1 MKKIGR
7 KFLKVLAVSKWA
19 LLVWVAF
26 AGASARAA
34 AWSTDWAN
42 KDLSYLQPKE
52 LANSDTWKTIYDVK
66 GLDPASPEYMFG
78 YTHGNA
84 WQNSI
89 DWAVRDPDDREKSIR
104 KVVHYE
110 FRPTAEGIAAWTSDA
125 HEGYLTGFEDPNR
138 VDYFAVALPQK
149 TPLANPPAGRGLV
162 VQLHGRCGGA
172 AGDKSL
178 SVIGSTDRPNSVFYA
193 PADMYALSLECL
205 ENIFSDYWYGS
216 MPPPETVNKA
226 SITLNAGAKVTHWDS
241 KAAHA
246 LRRYSWEDMGMRVTE
261 DVSRADYNGSA
272 SRASDA
278 YIISAYG
285 FQGEIFS
292 GPKKGAFA
300 HYSRREDMT
309 CIRWNSKESPVVR
322 KLLDTIEWVVRKYD
336 IDRNRIYITG
346 NSMGGQGA
354 LALGMTH
361 GEIFAAVNA
370 NVPATVWFAAA
381 RLGLVNEDGSDKPLS
396 QVSQPAYDP
405 PPVFDWSGSDDAW
418 SRDHDVI
425 YRNADRMRFH
435 YQGWWGNYGH
445 CDSVATA
452 RATNDVTFVGVD
464 VFSFARNRPYAVFS
478 GSNVNTPLPWPQDN
492 YVDGDSGESEVPVS
506 GGTEQASGFL
516 TRRAGTPAIGQWNAF
531 VKADIVTETA
541 SKLEADLWIP
551 GESELP
557 TTMYERPE
565 IAVANVSFR
574 RLQNFPHGAGQ
585 KVRWTYAGGSGVMP
599 LDRCNLF
606 TVENAWMTGS
616 KRRLTLVPT
625 SDAVTPVGSV
635 KVASV
640 AMSGATGTAT
650 VELNLVDKA
659 GLASVP
665 YAIEYATNESFSGAV
680 AGPSGSLSNLGATS
694 VSVSGLAKNQRYYLR
709 AKLNNGAT
717 VVTTYFLVQ
726 GSNRTSVVPPTI
738 PSQVYTGAVLV
749 PAVPTSADWTVLPN
763 QSWTGAGTHKVKLQL
778 TDPDH
783 KKWST
788 DAAND
793 VIEVDFVIEK
803 ADPKWTVEPKLSA
816 DSWKADGTP
825 ATYTAGTVSS
835 GATTF
840 ERYLEDDWFAGPA
853 EVDGNRRAFTGA
865 FPTAGGC
872 YRLIV
877 KVPESAN
884 WKELVWE
891 KRFMVVGR
899 EATTVTD
906 VRNAT
911 DSYPIGNDTVLV
923 FAETNAVGSFTLT
936 QATKVELLMVGGGG
950 AGGCFAGGGGGAGG
964 VIQASSLVLPAGD
977 YVAQVGLGGAKQRMY
992 VEDGT
997 YINGQGSSGG
1007 DSVLSNRVG
1016 SVLHRA
1022 VGGSGGG
1029 GCADING
1036 GRWYASVDGGS
1047 SGGCGAMFAPAYAKS
1062 NYSSTDGAVGGCVAG
1077 QGHMGGAGWGDSASA
1092 WGGFA
1097 GGGGGAGTTGEK
1109 GGSQASGH
1117 AGNGGDGIL
1126 SAITG
1131 VSLYWGAGGGGSM
1144 APADGKDYKIGWLY
1158 AMATSGGEGGKG
1170 GGGHGATAR
1179 LIRSFSGFGGSPEK
1193 MAAVHAATGDGSF
1206 YGAGGGGGGAE
1217 GWYYNGFHGTENEW
1231 VLGYGGFGY
1240 QGIVIVRLTPYVP
1253 EAGHVHT
1260 YVETVETEPTCTVN
1274 GRKLV
1279 ECVCG
1284 DKHYETIPATGKHTP
1299 VTVPQVDP
1307 TCTAVGATEWTKCAV
1322 CGQQLTAPSE
1332 IAMLPHFYVDGHCK
1346 SCGKEQSHE
1355 EQDKKLTRD
1364 GLSATGA
1371 TVVTRETPGYAFL
1384 EDDVILIWTAG
1395 TGTFT
1400 IDAPATAR
1408 VLCVGGGGSGA
1419 QENTNGNAG
1428 GGGAGGFADFHNT
1441 FNAGTYTVTVGEGG
1455 AAVANPNAGKPGTA
1469 SSIVFDKL
1477 DIVRAE
1483 GGTGGK
1489 QGYPNPNTQPHG
1501 GNGGAVTH
1509 PYAITTDEI
1518 PVCGFEGAVK
1528 GGSNTGAGGAG
1539 ASARGEGRKGG
1550 AGCTSDITG
1559 ELVEYAGGGGGGGHI
1574 QWTVDIPGTYGAG
1587 NSGGPSAATAAR
1599 ANSGSGGGA
1608 GAKVNAKSGAGGSG
1622 IVVVRFTLADHEH
1635 VWVNEKVV
1643 TSATCGADGLK
1654 TANCSVAGCSVVHYE
1669 TIPATG
1675 AHNSNVVIPGVD
1687 ATCTNEG
1694 WTVGAKCS
1702 VCGTVVVERQK
1713 IEKKAHASVGY
1724 EAVEST
1730 CTQHGHEAGTRC
1742 SFCGVN
1748 LTGGAELPLAEHE
1761 PVDIVA
1767 VPASCTKTG
1776 FTAGTVCKFCEEP
1789 LSGHEVVPLQPHQY
1803 GANGKCTV
1811 CGHESHGLAG
1821 VTYSGATKSTVGTD
1835 ILLVYDNPDA
1845 VGTLQ
1850 LEDWMN
1856 AWVLVVGGGGSGAND
1871 HGNSWAGGGGGGGF
1885 VEERG
1890 FRLPSGS
1897 YTITVGKGGAGAAQ
1911 KSSGNRGG
1919 DSSLVGAG
1927 VNLVGFGG
1935 GAGGYNAVG
1944 GNGGCGG
1951 GGGLQNKGGAA
1962 SQGYSVDWAS
1972 LPRGNSG
1979 TGGGGMGS
1987 AGTMGRIS
1995 AEGDFPLYG
2004 GIGGDGKA
2012 SWITGA
2018 EVLYGAGGG
2027 GAGQLGAGPGGAGG
2041 GGTGARGNTS
2051 DEEIKKLIQRG
2062 TAGKNGVGA
2071 GGGADNAQ
2079 GTGCAGGSGV
2089 VIVRIVPDEGRT
2101 IVGIPE
2107 IANKVYN
2114 GSAQVAT
2121 VPASAKYTVTSNAGG
2136 IHGGEY
2142 AVTLKLTDAAH
2153 DRWAGTAGDT
2163 VTVKWHIT
2171 PATNKWTTKPTV
2183 TANSWLFGSGD
2194 TPSFPQPA
2202 AQFGNDT
2209 MKITYNGQVGAACW
2223 PSEPGVYRVTFTI
2236 PASSDVKEL
2245 TGFVDVAMWDPL
2257 GPKIAVL
2264 GDSYSHHHDF
2274 STWGDAS
2281 YHNSY
2286 PTEAFGL
2293 TYVGDMWWAKLAQ
2306 TLGGSAKS
2314 YAQGSCGYSYLGNN
2328 MDAAH
2333 ASVAKD
2339 HSLIKQVD
2347 NLDPDTEVIILFA
2360 GLNDDY
2366 NTKISKKTDYAD
2378 DWHLS
2383 KPWESNESLL
2393 NDLYPAVCCV
2403 CDKIKARFPDADVFF
2418 VLSTRMYPTD
2428 MSTCATDYQLGF
2440 QFGADTLIAKVA
2452 KLYFGENANVL
2463 QLLNKKSDPFT
2474 KQNGHPN
2481 VNGARMIYDQVLP
2494 FVQAHLT
2501 HTRTECAHP
2510 TTEPVAAVDAT
2521 CTLAGFTAGT
2531 RCTVCGKFTS
2541 GHAVIPALGHQKAAT
2556 PYIAA
2561 EAADCTHE
2569 GHTAGYL
2576 CDRCHEICEAS
2587 VAIPALGHHFV
2598 NGECDRCHERELE
2611 PSGKTKIAVPTAV
2624 GGLAYTGKEQTGVN
2638 GGTGYTL
2645 TGNVG
2650 TDAKGYTATA
2660 KLTDAAMTEW
2670 DDGTT
2675 DDKTVA
2681 WSIAKA
2687 TNTWTTEPNLSKTIW
2702 TVDGP
2707 AATVTDA
2714 VAKFGTVTKT
2724 LNDAAYTAMPTEAGK
2739 YTLTWS
2745 VAGTSNYSALSASK
2759 SFSITTDE
2767 SLPFV
2772 AKWAGN
2778 RTCAVTHSFDDG
2790 VADHYAELFPVLQK
2804 HDLRATFCLVG
2815 QWIEQDGIR
2824 EGDSLSWGQ
2833 AKTMGDCGQEIGNG
2847 GYAHLNHTQK
2857 SEAECQADVSRNSEL
2872 ITKFV
2877 GKSPKTFAPPDGAVA
2892 GFTANVLAACGI
2904 PFARTGEEIVGSN
2917 STADQLDGAVAAA
2930 KSAGSWKIF
2939 SSHGISHGTG
2949 AYANPNALF
2958 THLAHLA
2965 SDKAVWADTLAN
2977 VHVYKTL
2984 YEKTGVTVTK
2994 TGATTYSVA
3003 VTAPSLDRTVYDQWL
3018 DLVLPDG
3025 SVRSFDP
3032 FGGNFTVDL
3041 AQPAANSW
3049 VTAPAITKHVWQ
3061 VGNRPGWIRS
3071 PVPRQGR
3078 LALVRKLNGAAWDG
3092 TMPTTAGDYTVTW
3105 EVPATTAYAGLS
3117 TSLQFK
3123 IIPTMATP
3131 FPLDHTIVCYGD
3143 SLTAGAFADPTT
3155 IGTVPNYF
3163 NGRLNGKSKG
3173 DDYPYELALRIPTS
3187 YNVIAQAKTYMFTDN
3202 ILSWFGRI
3210 PLFLG
3215 EAISLRADTTPVAS
3229 SVPLLFDGMS
3239 VGGYASRVSASYPG
3253 MQPPEYPLVESV
3265 SGNGAAP
3272 GSVTGWLGFD
3282 RVRWTGTGYDIAKG
3296 RSYARADAGVAK
3308 TVQKG
3313 TPFLPESALMYEDA
3327 IHVVF
3332 AGTNDG
3338 AKDYESVL
3346 PMIQSAVYEIPS
3358 GRYIVI
3364 SSFYPDWGALPA
3376 ARTAFAKTFGA
3387 HHIDLYDAMSTR
3399 GLSSAVELGLLTQ
3412 EQVDA
3417 AEKVAYDAKPAWRAL
3432 LIAADNNHLNSI
3444 GYTVLAE
3451 FVKEKLIELNYIEGG
3466 SKTRVTIPTAIAGL
3480 TYDGTVKTG
3489 IRFSTR
3495 CNVSGYTATD
3505 AGTYEAVASLKDTN
3519 LCEWEDGSTTNKTI
3533 SWTIAKAENGW
3544 SKAASIT
3551 KTAWT
3556 VGGTPGEVTDPAA
3569 KFGTVVKT
3577 LNGAAFTA
3585 MPTVIGEYTLS
3596 WTVAETKNFSGI
3608 TTSLSFS
3615 IRNQKPQ
3622 QPAGDPIPLETLHW
3636 TGATTNWVGNDLVLV
3651 WANPGQ
3657 GGGFTLDAAA
3667 TGRILCVGGGGSG
3680 AQENTN
3686 GNAGGGGAGG
3696 FADFHNAFAEGTYTV
3711 TVGAGGAG
3719 VTSGNAGRDGSAS
3732 SLLCGEKVIVASE
3745 GGTGGKVGYPN
3756 PNTQPHGGN
3765 GGAVTHPYAVTADEI
3780 PACGFTGAVKGNAN
3794 TGGAGAGA
3802 CGNGEGRKGG
3812 AGTSS
3817 DILGEELEYAGG
3829 GGGGGHIE
3837 WTIDIAGTYGAGN
3850 SGGPSAATAAR
3861 ANSGA
3866 GGGGGAKQNAT
3877 SGAGGSGIVVV
3888 RFMIDNGTPPTPGH
3902 THSYTSSVT
3911 TEPTCVKTGVRT
3923 YTCSCGASYT
3933 ETIPATGVHTPEEIP
3948 AVTASCTNVG
3958 YTAGSRCTV
3967 CEQVLVAPT
3976 EVPMTEHQYVDGHCT
3991 GCGRD
3996 EPVDPPQPPQPPSGA
4011 GIALE
4016 QIHWTNAETNWI
4028 GNDLV
4033 IQWKSGEGTLT
4044 LDAAATGRILCVG
4057 GGGSGGWQNVNGR
4070 CGGGGAGGFADFH
4083 AALAGGAYAITVGA
4097 GGAGNA
4103 YAASQDGG
4111 DSSVVSGGSDIVR
4124 STGGKGGDSVDNW
4137 GWGKTSA
4144 GGDSGAASAP
4154 NALSEPTPILS
4165 VSHAGKVQPVGNNV
4179 GGGGAGASA
4188 DGVSRIAGDGYTSD
4202 ITGEAVEYAGGGGG
4216 GGHKDYTDTLGG
4228 VFGGGDG
4235 GGKDGATSARANS
4248 GAGGGASATTS
4259 PGNGGSG
4266 IVVMRFTIGG
4276 GDTPEPPQEEPPSIE
4291 GGEEIDFENDMTNP
4305 LKVNSSRK
4313 VVFPSEPKVSG
4324 NVITYGGKTVEM
4336 PAYYQITV
4344 VKSGDDWKLTL
4355 ALDADAVRPEID
4367 GAAAK
4372 PFVVGEKTVEIAIDN
4387 VEGNLYYGVE
4397 TSTTLDLEAT
4407 WNRQEP
4413 KKGSDLTADSLTA
4426 DRPEGSAAF
4435 FRVYVTD
4442 VP

>member
-34 AWSTDWAN
+34 AWSADWAN

-125 HEGYLTGFEDPNR
+125 HPGYLTGFEDPNR

-241 KAAHA
+241 KVAHA
-246 LRRYSWEDMGMRVTE
+246 LRRYSWEDMGMEVTE

-272 SRASDA
+272 GRASDA

-300 HYSRREDMT
+300 HYSRREAMT

-336 IDRNRIYITG
+336 IDRNKIYITG

-506 GGTEQASGFL
+506 GGTEQASGYL

-694 VSVSGLAKNQRYYLR
+694 VSLSGLAKNQRYYLR
-709 AKLNNGAT
+709 ARLNNGAT

-803 ADPKWTVEPKLSA
+803 AEPKWTVEPKLSTS
-816 DSWKADGTP
+816 SWKAGTTP
-825 ATYTAGTVSS
+825 ATYTAGTASS
-835 GATTF
+835 GATNF
-840 ERYLEDDWFAGPA
+840 ERYLADDWFTGPA
-853 EVDGNRRAFTGA
+853 EVDRNLRAFTGA

-891 KRFMVVGR
+891 KRFTVIGR
-899 EATTVTD
+899 ELTTVTD
-906 VRNAT
+906 VENAT
-911 DSYPIGNDTVLV
+911 DQYPIGNDTVLV
-923 FAETNAVGSFTLT
+923 FADPNADGSFKLT

-964 VIQASSLVLPAGD
+964 VLQASSLVLPAGD

-1131 VSLYWGAGGGGSM
+1131 VRLYWGAGGGGSM

-1231 VLGYGGFGY
+1231 TLGYGGFGY

-1284 DKHYETIPATGKHTP
+1284 DKHYETIPATGKHTSA
-1299 VTVPQVDP
+1299 TVPQVDP

-1428 GGGAGGFADFHNT
+1428 GGGAGGFADFRNT

-1455 AAVANPNAGKPGTA
+1455 AGVGSANPGLPGKA
-1469 SSIVFDKL
+1469 SSIVFDKF

-1483 GGTGGK
+1483 GGQGGK

-1509 PYAITTDEI
+1509 PYAIMTDEI

-1539 ASARGEGRKGG
+1539 ASARGSGRNGG

-1559 ELVEYAGGGGGGGHI
+1559 ELVEYAGGGGGHI

-1643 TSATCGADGLK
+1643 TPETCGTDGLK

-1761 PVDIVA
+1761 PVEIAA

-1776 FTAGTVCKFCEEP
+1776 FTAGTACKFCEEP

-1911 KSSGNRGG
+1911 RSSGNRGG

-1995 AEGDFPLYG
+1995 ADGDFPLYG

-2027 GAGQLGAGPGGAGG
+2027 GAGQLGAGSGGAGG

-2071 GGGADNAQ
+2071 GGGADNTQ

-2171 PATNKWTTKPTV
+2171 PAANKWTTKPTV
-2183 TANSWLFGSGD
+2183 TANCWLFGSGD
-2194 TPSFPQPA
+2194 APSFPQPA

-2274 STWGDAS
+2274 STWGEAS

-2366 NTKISKKTDYAD
+2366 NTKISKKSDYAD

-2428 MSTCATDYQLGF
+2428 TSTCATDYQLGF

-2494 FVQAHLT
+2494 FVQANLT
-2501 HTRTECAHP
+2501 HTRTECTHP
-2510 TTEPVAAVDAT
+2510 STEPVAAVEAS

-2531 RCTVCGKFTS
+2531 RCTVCGRFTG
-2541 GHAVIPALGHQKAAT
+2541 GHAIIPSLGHQKAAT
-2556 PYIAA
+2556 PYVPAV
-2561 EAADCTHE
+2561 ESDCTHE

-2576 CDRCHEICEAS
+2576 CTRCGEVCEPS
-2587 VAIPALGHHFV
+2587 VTVPALGHHFV
-2598 NGECDRCHERELE
+2598 NGECDRCHERESE

-2660 KLTDAAMTEW
+2660 KLTDAATTEW

-2675 DDKTVA
+2675 ADKTVA
-2681 WSIAKA
+2681 WLIAQA
-2687 TNTWTTEPNLSKTIW
+2687 ANAWTTEAALSKTTW
-2702 TVDGP
+2702 KVGET

-2714 VAKFGTVTKT
+2714 VAKFGTVTKK
-2724 LNDAAYTAMPTEAGK
+2724 LNGAAYTAMPTAEGS

-2745 VAGTSNYSALSASK
+2745 VVGTSNYS
-2759 SFSITTDE
+2759 
-2767 SLPFV
+2767 
-2772 AKWAGN
+2772 
-2778 RTCAVTHSFDDG
+2778 
-2790 VADHYAELFPVLQK
+2790 EL
-2804 HDLRATFCLVG
+2804 T
-2815 QWIEQDGIR
+2815 
-2824 EGDSLSWGQ
+2824 
-2833 AKTMGDCGQEIGNG
+2833 
-2847 GYAHLNHTQK
+2847 
-2857 SEAECQADVSRNSEL
+2857 VS
-2872 ITKFV
+2872 
-2877 GKSPKTFAPPDGAVA
+2877 KTFTITSSAPSGKTKIAVPAAVGGLVYTGASQTGVKSGTGYTLTGNTGTDAKSYTATAKLSDATTSEWSDG
-2892 GFTANVLAACGI
+2892 T
-2904 PFARTGEEIVGSN
+2904 
-2917 STADQLDGAVAAA
+2917 TAD
-2930 KSAGSWKIF
+2930 
-2939 SSHGISHGTG
+2939 
-2949 AYANPNALF
+2949 
-2958 THLAHLA
+2958 
-2965 SDKAVWADTLAN
+2965 
-2977 VHVYKTL
+2977 KT
-2984 YEKTGVTVTK
+2984 
-2994 TGATTYSVA
+2994 
-3003 VTAPSLDRTVYDQWL
+3003 
-3018 DLVLPDG
+3018 
-3025 SVRSFDP
+3025 
-3032 FGGNFTVDL
+3032 
-3041 AQPAANSW
+3041 
-3049 VTAPAITKHVWQ
+3049 I
-3061 VGNRPGWIRS
+3061 
-3071 PVPRQGR
+3071 
-3078 LALVRKLNGAAWDG
+3078 AW
-3092 TMPTTAGDYTVTW
+3092 
-3105 EVPATTAYAGLS
+3105 S
-3117 TSLQFK
+3117 
-3123 IIPTMATP
+3123 
-3131 FPLDHTIVCYGD
+3131 
-3143 SLTAGAFADPTT
+3143 
-3155 IGTVPNYF
+3155 
-3163 NGRLNGKSKG
+3163 
-3173 DDYPYELALRIPTS
+3173 
-3187 YNVIAQAKTYMFTDN
+3187 IAQAANAWTT
-3202 ILSWFGRI
+3202 
-3210 PLFLG
+3210 
-3215 EAISLRADTTPVAS
+3215 EA
-3229 SVPLLFDGMS
+3229 
-3239 VGGYASRVSASYPG
+3239 
-3253 MQPPEYPLVESV
+3253 
-3265 SGNGAAP
+3265 
-3272 GSVTGWLGFD
+3272 
-3282 RVRWTGTGYDIAKG
+3282 
-3296 RSYARADAGVAK
+3296 
-3308 TVQKG
+3308 
-3313 TPFLPESALMYEDA
+3313 AL
-3327 IHVVF
+3327 
-3332 AGTNDG
+3332 
-3338 AKDYESVL
+3338 
-3346 PMIQSAVYEIPS
+3346 
-3358 GRYIVI
+3358 
-3364 SSFYPDWGALPA
+3364 
-3376 ARTAFAKTFGA
+3376 
-3387 HHIDLYDAMSTR
+3387 
-3399 GLSSAVELGLLTQ
+3399 
-3412 EQVDA
+3412 
-3417 AEKVAYDAKPAWRAL
+3417 
-3432 LIAADNNHLNSI
+3432 
-3444 GYTVLAE
+3444 
-3451 FVKEKLIELNYIEGG
+3451 
-3466 SKTRVTIPTAIAGL
+3466 SKTTWKVGETAA
-3480 TYDGTVKTG
+3480 TV
-3489 IRFSTR
+3489 
-3495 CNVSGYTATD
+3495 TD
-3505 AGTYEAVASLKDTN
+3505 AV
-3519 LCEWEDGSTTNKTI
+3519 
-3533 SWTIAKAENGW
+3533 
-3544 SKAASIT
+3544 
-3551 KTAWT
+3551 
-3556 VGGTPGEVTDPAA
+3556 A
-3569 KFGTVVKT
+3569 KFGTAVKT
-3577 LNGAAFTA
+3577 LNNAAFTE
-3585 MPTVIGEYTLS
+3585 MPTE
-3596 WTVAETKNFSGI
+3596 
-3608 TTSLSFS
+3608 
-3615 IRNQKPQ
+3615 
-3622 QPAGDPIPLETLHW
+3622 
-3636 TGATTNWVGNDLVLV
+3636 
-3651 WANPGQ
+3651 
-3657 GGGFTLDAAA
+3657 
-3667 TGRILCVGGGGSG
+3667 
-3680 AQENTN
+3680 
-3686 GNAGGGGAGG
+3686 
-3696 FADFHNAFAEGTYTV
+3696 EGTYTLAWSV
-3711 TVGAGGAG
+3711 AETTNYKGLSVSK
-3719 VTSGNAGRDGSAS
+3719 TF
-3732 SLLCGEKVIVASE
+3732 VI
-3745 GGTGGKVGYPN
+3745 TDK
-3756 PNTQPHGGN
+3756 
-3765 GGAVTHPYAVTADEI
+3765 
-3780 PACGFTGAVKGNAN
+3780 
-3794 TGGAGAGA
+3794 
-3802 CGNGEGRKGG
+3802 
-3812 AGTSS
+3812 
-3817 DILGEELEYAGG
+3817 
-3829 GGGGGHIE
+3829 
-3837 WTIDIAGTYGAGN
+3837 
-3850 SGGPSAATAAR
+3850 
-3861 ANSGA
+3861 
-3866 GGGGGAKQNAT
+3866 
-3877 SGAGGSGIVVV
+3877 
-3888 RFMIDNGTPPTPGH
+3888 
-3902 THSYTSSVT
+3902 T
-3911 TEPTCVKTGVRT
+3911 T
-3923 YTCSCGASYT
+3923 
-3933 ETIPATGVHTPEEIP
+3933 
-3948 AVTASCTNVG
+3948 
-3958 YTAGSRCTV
+3958 
-3967 CEQVLVAPT
+3967 
-3976 EVPMTEHQYVDGHCT
+3976 
-3991 GCGRD
+3991 
-3996 EPVDPPQPPQPPSGA
+3996 PPQPPQPPSGE

-4016 QIHWTNAETNWI
+4016 QIHWTNAETNWV
-4028 GNDLV
+4028 GSDLV
-4033 IQWKSGEGTLT
+4033 IQWKDGEGTLT
-4044 LDAAATGRILCVG
+4044 LDVAATGRILCVG

-4083 AALAGGAYAITVGA
+4083 AALASGAYAITVGA
-4097 GGAGNA
+4097 GGEGKT

-4111 DSSVVSGGSDIVR
+4111 DSSVVSDGTDIVR
-4124 STGGKGGDSVDNW
+4124 STGGKGGSS
-4137 GWGKTSA
+4137 TSYGSDQTST
-4144 GGDSGAASAP
+4144 GGNSGAASAP

-4276 GDTPEPPQEEPPSIE
+4276 GEEPVPQEESPSVE
-4291 GGEEIDFENDMTNP
+4291 GGGKIDFEKDMTNP
-4305 LKVNSSRK
+4305 EKVNSSK
-4313 VVFPSEPKVSG
+4313 TIVFPGKTEVKG

-4344 VKSGDDWKLTL
+4344 VKSGDAWKLTL

-4367 GAAAK
+4367 GEAAK

-4387 VEGNLYYGVE
+4387 VEGDLHYGVE
-4397 TSTTLDLEAT
+4397 TSTTLDPEAT
-4407 WNRQEP
+4407 WNRQKP
-4413 KKGSDLTADSLTA
+4413 KRGSVLTADSLTA

-4442 VP
+4442 VSQ